1 MGNLGATEIILILLV
16 VVLLFGAKKLPELA
30 RGSGRALRIFKAET
44 KGMRSEDK
52 TADSAQHQG
61 TQNQGAQN
69 QGTQNQGAQNQG
81 TQNQGAPPAQ
91 QDGNQALPPA
101 GPQVAPPLEH
111 RQGHSDSAH

>member
-1 MGNLGATEIILILLV
+1 MGIPGGWELILLLGV
-16 VVLLFGAKKLPELA
+16 LVLLFGASKLPNAA
-30 RGSGRALRIFKAET
+30 RSIGQSMRIFKAET

-52 TADSAQHQG
+52 TTDSAQHQG
-61 TQNQGAQN
+61 TQNQGVQH
-69 QGTQNQGAQNQG
+69 QGTQH
-81 TQNQGAPPAQ
+81 QGAPPAQ